1 MCREGDVVALNTLLE
16 TNQPN
21 LDHSNAKGLSA
32 LHYAARNN
40 HAEVIQ
46 LLINHGAGR
55 DIHLY
60 SLISVNCMV
69 VGTTDESKLL
79 APVVQKVDNGIAQL
93 VSLILIHWIEI
104 YPVDSAIQLLNNW
117 GQVKSV

>member
-16 TNQPN
+16 TSQPN

-40 HAEVIQ
+40 HAEVIE
-46 LLINHGAGR
+46 LLINHGAGW

-60 SLISVNCMV
+60 SLISVTCM
-69 VGTTDESKLL
+69 L
-79 APVVQKVDNGIAQL
+79 ASGGGGGVHDITRGGEVRRGPTYPDPV
-93 VSLILIHWIEI
+93 
-104 YPVDSAIQLLNNW
+104 
-117 GQVKSV
+117 

>member
-16 TNQPN
+16 TSQPN

-55 DIHLY
+55 DIHFY
-60 SLISVNCMV
+60 SVISITCMLACA
-69 VGTTDESKLL
+69 TDETEL
-79 APVVQKVDNGIAQL
+79 
-93 VSLILIHWIEI
+93 
-104 YPVDSAIQLLNNW
+104 
-117 GQVKSV
+117 QVKSVCETGPKILGPHLCTSI